1 MAELEADLGLRI
13 DSALNAVAQLDRAL
27 TQVADDAGELLAT
40 DLTKGV
46 QIDASPLGTAIEA
59 SVKGADTDVAVGD
72 VDAAVVT
79 TTIDQSVQ
87 SADTDVVVANADA
100 GPVTTTIE
108 SAVNAADTAVEIPAP
123 DASLI
128 TDSIEGAIADADKA
142 VTIEVDTGD
151 AAESLSGVAGA
162 SETAG
167 DELANVGQQ
176 AVAAAGGIGAAGS
189 AASITSGAVSV
200 LGGNFEGIAAKAG
213 PAGAAVVGVS
223 TALGIFVGKAITS
236 TETTARFTD
245 TFGALA
251 PAILQVD
258 IGGLNLQLSELTAQV
273 GASGVGLK
281 SAAADFGRLAISA
294 GETQREAATTAE
306 QLIALSAASSVLK
319 PSLGSADQVIGG
331 LTNSL
336 ARGGRSLAEYGISLT
351 AGEIQAR
358 ALADTGKS
366 VAGEL
371 TQVEKA
377 TAGAALAT
385 EKYGNTLD
393 DVVEKGSKNAS
404 VQLRAL
410 KTEAFGAISSL
421 GAPLIGPV
429 LDVLKSAAPAI
440 AGVVKVIGSVLQA
453 ITPLLKVVAI
463 AFEVLAPA
471 ISLVV
476 PVLQLLAPALQLVA
490 AGLNLILS
498 PLKFVAEGL
507 GWLADKLGAGGD
519 KAATF
524 ASSAAAVPPVIGE
537 IGDKAA
543 RAKDPIQDLTQTV
556 TDTAKAVEDAQKSI
570 EDSLPGIGAAFGK
583 VAEDGKASMAELRQA
598 LLDQFIAESQF
609 FANLKVIVAK
619 GGTDVADAIRAQ
631 GPERGAALAEAVAK
645 STPFLVAQLEFQA
658 DQVKTLEHGFAQ
670 DWGVAAGGGYIEGIL
685 SVVPQMQ
692 IATIDAVKKVTASG
706 NAQLGIR
713 SPSQVFAKMGQ
724 QVGAGLALGIRSS
737 TPVVV
742 AAIRD
747 LNRFTVGGSSNASV
761 NVTGGTAGPGPVS
774 QVVNVYAAQDPE
786 ATAQAVSLRV
796 LQGAQR

>member
-27 TQVADDAGELLAT
+27 TQVADDAGDLLAT
-40 DLTKGV
+40 DLAKGV

-79 TTIDQSVQ
+79 ATIDQSVQ
-87 SADTDVVVANADA
+87 SADTAVVVASADA
-100 GPVTTTIE
+100 GPVTATIE

-123 DASLI
+123 EASPI
-128 TDSIEGAIADADKA
+128 TDSIEGAIADADKT

-151 AAESLSGVAGA
+151 AAESLAGVAGGAESA
-162 SETAG
+162 S
-167 DELANVGQQ
+167 DELASVGQQ
-176 AVAAAGGIGAAGS
+176 AVAAAGGLDSTAS
-189 AASITSGAVSV
+189 AATITSGAISV
-200 LGGNFEGIAAKAG
+200 LQGNFGALSSKLGPIGGVVTGVAG
-213 PAGAAVVGVS
+213 
-223 TALGIFVGKAITS
+223 ALGIFVSKAITS

-258 IGGLNLQLSELTAQV
+258 IGGLNLQLSDLTAKV

-281 SAAADFGRLAISA
+281 SAASDFGQLAIAS
-294 GETQREAATTAE
+294 GETQKEAATTAE
-306 QLIALSAASSVLK
+306 QLIALSAAASVLK

-336 ARGGRSLAEYGISLT
+336 ARGGRSLAEYGITLT

-421 GAPLIGPV
+421 GAPLIAPV

-440 AGVVKVIGSVLQA
+440 AGIVKVIGTVLQA
-453 ITPLLKVVAI
+453 LEPVLQGVAVGFQIIAPVISVVADVLQFLSPVLKVVAV
-463 AFEVLAPA
+463 ALLALTGPLG
-471 ISLVV
+471 LVV
-476 PVLQLLAPALQLVA
+476 AGFTAVKAIVGLFKKDTADANEEAGKTPPILDNMGKSVAAAGESWAGLQESITPVPALVTAVAQTIVVELPGIASAFDKASKDSTVSLMSFQVALHDQLVA
-490 AGLNLILS
+490 
-498 PLKFVAEGL
+498 E
-507 GWLADKLGAGGD
+507 
-519 KAATF
+519 
-524 ASSAAAVPPVIGE
+524 
-537 IGDKAA
+537 
-543 RAKDPIQDLTQTV
+543 Q
-556 TDTAKAVEDAQKSI
+556 
-570 EDSLPGIGAAFGK
+570 
-583 VAEDGKASMAELRQA
+583 
-598 LLDQFIAESQF
+598 QF
-609 FANLKVIVAK
+609 FANLSFIIASGGLAIAEQLAK
-619 GGTDVADAIRAQ
+619 Q
-631 GPERGAALAEAVAK
+631 GPERGAAAAKAIAGTTPFQIKALEVQAEELAAFELGRGQEISTRLAE
-645 STPFLVAQLEFQA
+645 
-658 DQVKTLEHGFAQ
+658 GFAL
-670 DWGVAAGGGYIEGIL
+670 GI
-685 SVVPQMQ
+685 Q
-692 IATIDAVKKVTASG
+692 K
-706 NAQLGIR
+706 QLGSIKASVNQLKTVVDQAFVIR
-713 SPSQVFAKMGQ
+713 SPSRWAMERGQ
-724 QVGAGLALGIRSS
+724 LIGEGLAVGITSS
-737 TPVVV
+737 LPKVST
-742 AAIRD
+742 ALRQLD
-747 LNRFTVGGSSNASV
+747 RFTVGSPSGGSV
-761 NVTGGTAGPGPVS
+761 NVTAGAPTTSGPVS
-774 QVVNVYAAQDPE
+774 QTIIVNAAQDPE

-796 LQGAQR
+796 LQGSQR